1 MPIRETDGNGQR
13 SPGLGAA
20 VKQVAEHA
28 SSLARL
34 EMQLA
39 AAELGRKAK
48 ALGLAIGLAVGAVLF
63 ILFSLGFALA
73 GIAAAIA
80 TTLPIWAS
88 ILLVAAGTLLL
99 ALGLAALAL
108 VSFKKGSPPVPEQAI
123 EEAKKTT
130 EVIKP
135 SGH

>member
-1 MPIRETDGNGQR
+1 MPIRATDGQER
-13 SPGLGAA
+13 SGGLGAA

-48 ALGLAIGLAVGAVLF
+48 ALGLAIGLGAGAVLF
-63 ILFSLGFALA
+63 LLFALGFALA
-73 GIAAAIA
+73 GIAAALA
-80 TTLPIWAS
+80 LAVSTWAA
-88 ILLVAAGTLLL
+88 ILIVAGGTLLL
-99 ALGLAALAL
+99 ALLLAGAAFA
-108 VSFKKGSPPVPEQAI
+108 SFKKGTPPVPEQAI
-123 EEAKKTT
+123 EEARRTT

-135 SGH
+135 RGD